1 MSLKREE
8 YVILVDEQDRELGLM
23 EKMQAHREGKLHRAF
38 SVFIFNSK
46 KQLLLQKRAHNK
58 YHSAGL
64 WTNTCC
70 SHSRKGETPEA
81 TANRRLQEEMGMA
94 CALTYR
100 FIYRYEAKLEN
111 DITEHELDYVYTG
124 VTDDLPVINSEEVS
138 EYRYVSLEGIE
149 QDMAQNPQ
157 NYTEWFKLILS
168 RVKNTL

>member
-1 MSLKREE
+1 MPEE

-46 KQLLLQKRAHNK
+46 KQLLLQRRAYNK

-70 SHSRKGETPEA
+70 SHPRKGEITETA
-81 TANRRLQEEMGMA
+81 ANRRLQEEMGMA
-94 CALTYR
+94 CELKYR

-111 DITEHELDYVYTG
+111 DIVEHELDYVYTG
-124 VTDDLPVINSEEVS
+124 VTDRLPVINKEEVA
-138 EYRYVSLEGIE
+138 EYRYAYMEEVENDIS
-149 QDMAQNPQ
+149 QNPQ

-168 RVKNTL
+168 RVKNTI